1 MAASLVAAEPTKH
14 STRTDFDVI
23 QGTWN
28 LVALEADGKQ
38 APAKLVTAV
47 KLIFKDDTLTFA
59 PGEPGFTSYRYKL
72 DPTTKPAGFS
82 MTHSDGANKGKTET
96 GIYLLEGD
104 RLKICFGRPGHLPT
118 KFTAKAKSGQ
128 AMYSLERQK

>member
-1 MAASLVAAEPTKH
+1 MKEFSVALFILMAASLVAAEPTKH

-47 KLIFKDDTLTFA
+47 KLIFKDDTLTFGTNSTR
-59 PGEPGFTSYRYKL
+59 PQNQ
-72 DPTTKPAGFS
+72 PAS
-82 MTHSDGANKGKTET
+82 A
-96 GIYLLEGD
+96 
-104 RLKICFGRPGHLPT
+104 
-118 KFTAKAKSGQ
+118 
-128 AMYSLERQK
+128 